1 MERRRSQLELALAG
15 PVVSRAL
22 GLGGHVVEACELGG
36 MTAVVL
42 MSLTAA
48 EAATLAKWTLWGL
61 KYGGPG
67 EGSSFGFLH
76 Q

>member
-1 MERRRSQLELALAG
+1 MWWRPVSLEA
-15 PVVSRAL
+15 V
-22 GLGGHVVEACELGG
+22 
-36 MTAVVL
+36 TAMVL

-61 KYGGPG
+61 KYGVPE